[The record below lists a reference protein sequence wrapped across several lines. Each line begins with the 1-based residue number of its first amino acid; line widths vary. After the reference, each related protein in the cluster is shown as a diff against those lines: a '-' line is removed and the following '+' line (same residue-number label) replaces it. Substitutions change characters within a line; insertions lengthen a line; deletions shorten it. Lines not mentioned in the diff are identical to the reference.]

1 MSRISFNRK
10 QARDLYYAL
19 QWGMS
24 EVGNRIAQ
32 EDFYEFEYPD
42 QPTEDKKEMERLKK
56 INKRLKS
63 FLEKPDSQVKTKSNI
78 FLEWD

>member
-1 MSRISFNRK
+1 MSRISFNRE

-42 QPTEDKKEMERLKK
+42 QVTEDKKEMERLKK

-63 FLEKPDSQVKTKSNI
+63 FLEKPNSQVKTKSNI

>member
-1 MSRISFNRK
+1 MSRISFNRE

-32 EDFYEFEYPD
+32 KDFYDFEYPD
-42 QPTEDKKEMERLKK
+42 ESTADEKEMKRLKK
-56 INKRLKS
+56 INERLKK
-63 FLEKPDSQVKTKSNI
+63 FLKNHFMCRKNLTLKN
-78 FLEWD
+78 FF